1 MTDMTL
7 DLLVWAIAF
16 VIAFT
21 MYKRIDLNFVN

>member
-1 MTDMTL
+1 MTL

-21 MYKRIDLNFVN
+21 MYKITKEYIYFLLY